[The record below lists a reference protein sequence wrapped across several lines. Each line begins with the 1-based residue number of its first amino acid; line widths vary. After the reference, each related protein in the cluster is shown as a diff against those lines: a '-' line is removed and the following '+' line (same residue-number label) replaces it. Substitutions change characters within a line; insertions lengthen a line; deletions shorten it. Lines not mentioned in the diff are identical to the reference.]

1 MNIDYEFLVKT
12 VNARRDV
19 GKWLSDRPYTG
30 LDVTDVA
37 LLAEGYDY
45 LARIITDLTGS
56 NPTEIV
62 AQQIEKDGS
71 GATLTIN
78 FGE

>member
-19 GKWLSDRPYTG
+19 GKWLNDRPYTG

-45 LARIITDLTGS
+45 LARIIKDLTGS
-56 NPTEIV
+56 NPTEFV
-62 AQQIEKDGS
+62 AQQVEKDGS
-71 GATLTIN
+71 AATLTIN